1 MQANDINIVVHVG
14 MGACGLL
21 VGLVPLVS
29 FKGDRLHRRSGRIFA
44 VFAGVVL
51 LTALLADVFLKQ
63 PIALLAASL
72 SATYQYLGSLR
83 ALYLRTRGPG
93 LLDAG
98 MACLALV
105 ACAALVLSMGAGTAS
120 WSPMI
125 GYSTAGYVGTIAV
138 YDLTR
143 SFWPRAWLLY
153 ARPLDHGLKM
163 TGCYF
168 AMLSAGAG
176 NLLKH
181 FQPWS
186 QILPSSL
193 GMCVIVVLTIAY
205 VRRRSALSRQI
216 NVSVA

>member
-1 MQANDINIVVHVG
+1 
-14 MGACGLL
+14 

-29 FKGDRLHRRSGRIFA
+29 FKGGKLHRRSGRIFA

-51 LTALLADVFLKQ
+51 FTALLADVFLKQ

-72 SATYQYLGSLR
+72 SATYQYWGSLR
-83 ALYLRTRGPG
+83 ALYLRSRGPG
-93 LLDAG
+93 LLDAV
-98 MACLALV
+98 MACIALA
-105 ACAALVLSMGAGTAS
+105 ACAALVHSMGYGTAS

-125 GYSTAGYVGTIAV
+125 GYSTAGFVGTIAV

-143 SFWPRAWLLY
+143 PLWSRTWLRY

-176 NLLKH
+176 NLLRN

-186 QILPSSL
+186 QILPSSI
-193 GMCVIVVLTIAY
+193 GMCVMVVLAVAY
-205 VRRRSALSRQI
+205 ARRRYASPATSA
-216 NVSVA
+216 SVA

>member
-1 MQANDINIVVHVG
+1 MQTNSINIVVHVG

-29 FKGDRLHRRSGRIFA
+29 FKGGQLHRRSGRLFA
-44 VFAGVVL
+44 VFAGAVL
-51 LTALLADVFLKQ
+51 LTALLADVFVKQ

-72 SATYQYLGSLR
+72 SATYQYWGSLR
-83 ALYLRTRGPG
+83 ALYLRTRGPD

-98 MACLALV
+98 MACIALA
-105 ACAALVLSMGAGTAS
+105 ACAALVYSMDAGTAS

-143 SFWPRAWLLY
+143 SFWSRTWLLY

-163 TGCYF
+163 AGCYF

-193 GMCVIVVLTIAY
+193 GMFVLVALTIAY
-205 VRRRSALSRQI
+205 VRRQRALTRQI
-216 NVSVA
+216 RARVA

>member
-1 MQANDINIVVHVG
+1 MQTNDINIVVHVG
-14 MGACGLL
+14 MGACGLI
-21 VGLVPLVS
+21 VGLVPLLS
-29 FKGDRLHRRSGRIFA
+29 FKGGKLHRRSGRIFA

-72 SATYQYLGSLR
+72 SATYQYCGSLR
-83 ALYLRTRGPG
+83 ALYLRSRGPG
-93 LLDAG
+93 VLDAA
-98 MACLALV
+98 MAGIALA
-105 ACAALVLSMGAGTAS
+105 ACATLLHAMNGGTAS

-125 GYSTAGYVGTIAV
+125 GYSTAGFVSAIAV
-138 YDLTR
+138 YDLSR
-143 SFWPRAWLLY
+143 SFWSRSWLRY

-186 QILPSSL
+186 QILPSSI
-193 GMCVIVVLTIAY
+193 GMCVMVVLTIAY
-205 VRRRSALSRQI
+205 VRRRSLSPAVDI
-216 NVSVA
+216 GVV